1 MCHVSHSMKKID
13 NTLKIQKYLKQY
25 KLNALLKKYAL
36 DLYHFHAHEIL
47 NEKLNPKDFL
57 LFLVSGSISI
67 STIRMDGS
75 VSLIA
80 KSDPLVCFGDIE
92 FTQNTSKQYQ
102 IETLTPCYMLSIDLS
117 TTRNQIKKDPD
128 LLLFL
133 LQSVTK
139 KTTLIANAKYETTD
153 IRSKVLYYLEHE
165 TENQTICGVEQ
176 CANHINASRRQLQR
190 VLKELVEEGIIVKVK
205 KGIYVKQ

>member
-1 MCHVSHSMKKID
+1 MKL
-13 NTLKIQKYLKQY
+13 NTLLKE
-25 KLNALLKKYAL
+25 YAL
-36 DLYHFHAHEIL
+36 DLYHFQAHEIL

-117 TTRNQIKKDPD
+117 TTRDQIKKDPD
-128 LLLFL
+128 LLFFL
-133 LQSVTK
+133 LQSVSE
-139 KTTLIANAKYETTD
+139 KTTFIANSKFETTD
-153 IRSKVLYYLEHE
+153 IRSKVLYYLEYE
-165 TENQTICGVEQ
+165 AKDNMICGVEQ

-190 VLKELVEEGIIVKVK
+190 ILKELVDEGIIVKVK

>member
-1 MCHVSHSMKKID
+1 MSHSMKKID
-13 NTLKIQKYLKQY
+13 NILKIRKYLEQY

-92 FTQNTSKQYQ
+92 FTQNTTKQYL

-128 LLLFL
+128 LLPISL
-133 LQSVTK
+133 S
-139 KTTLIANAKYETTD
+139 
-153 IRSKVLYYLEHE
+153 
-165 TENQTICGVEQ
+165 
-176 CANHINASRRQLQR
+176 
-190 VLKELVEEGIIVKVK
+190 
-205 KGIYVKQ
+205 